1 MKLKKIASLMLA
13 GVMAAS
19 MLAGCQ
25 TTSNNGNNNNQ
36 NPNVPVETDGVS
48 ADVEDRLAANI
59 APAEIPGYISFAD
72 DADLDEALTYAVQ
85 YAGVK
90 EVADGYINVVG
101 QLLPVF
107 NRNINSELNV
117 TIGATTGDT
126 VQAIGSNDTLVAV
139 ERAAGQAMTLPDAK
153 AVQVYVVSGEI
164 EDMARNEMI
173 ANAVQSYVTSYQRV
187 ITNNN
192 DQQGWETS
200 DEFAGGNFKF
210 SYEVSVSTCKA
221 DANSVIWGDMFG
233 FQGVENPDVTFVAVQ
248 VVRTA
253 EAQ

>member
-25 TTSNNGNNNNQ
+25 TTSNNDDNNE
-36 NPNVPVETDGVS
+36 NPNVPVVTDGVS
-48 ADVEDRLAANI
+48 ADVKARAEANGVV
-59 APAEIPGYISFAD
+59 IPEYVTFAD
-72 DADLDEALTYAVQ
+72 DTDLDTALTYAVQ

-90 EVADGYINVVG
+90 EVANGYINIVG
-101 QLLPVF
+101 SLRPVF
-107 NRNINSELNV
+107 NRNINRELDV
-117 TIGATTGDT
+117 TIGATANDT
-126 VQAIGSNDTLVAV
+126 VQAIGDNDTLVAV

-153 AVQVYVVSGEI
+153 AAQVYVVSGEI

-173 ANAVQSYVTSYQRV
+173 ANAVAQYVAGYRRV

-192 DQQGWETS
+192 DQQGWDTS

-221 DANSVIWGDMFG
+221 DANSVIWGSAHG

>member
-25 TTSNNGNNNNQ
+25 TSNNNGNNED
-36 NPNVPVETDGVS
+36 PDVPVVTDGVS

-90 EVADGYINVVG
+90 EVANGYINFDDSL
-101 QLLPVF
+101 QPVW
-107 NRNINSELNV
+107 NLNIIDELEEAIGV
-117 TIGATTGDT
+117 TANDT
-126 VQAIGSNDTLVAV
+126 VQAIGDNDTLVAV

-164 EDMARNEMI
+164 EDPARNEMI
-173 ANAVQSYVTSYQRV
+173 ADAVESYVTDYQRV

-192 DQQGWETS
+192 DWQGWDIS

-221 DANSVIWGDMFG
+221 DANSVIWSDNNG

>member
-25 TTSNNGNNNNQ
+25 TTSNNDDNDE
-36 NPNVPVETDGVS
+36 NPNVPVVTDGVS
-48 ADVEDRLAANI
+48 ADVENRLTANI

-101 QLLPVF
+101 SLQPVWNF
-107 NRNINSELNV
+107 NINSELEEAIGV
-117 TIGATTGDT
+117 TAGDT
-126 VQAIGSNDTLVAV
+126 VQAIGDNDTLVAV

-173 ANAVQSYVTSYQRV
+173 ADAVESYVTDYQRV

-192 DQQGWETS
+192 DWQGWETS

-221 DANSVIWGDMFG
+221 DANSVIWGNAHG

>member
-25 TTSNNGNNNNQ
+25 TTSNNDDNNE
-36 NPNVPVETDGVS
+36 NPNVPVVTDGVS
-48 ADVEDRLAANI
+48 ADVKARAEANGVV
-59 APAEIPGYISFAD
+59 IPEYVTFAD
-72 DADLDEALTYAVQ
+72 DTDLDTALTYAVQ

-90 EVADGYINVVG
+90 EVANGYINVVG
-101 QLLPVF
+101 SLQPVF

-117 TIGATTGDT
+117 TIGATAGDT
-126 VQAIGSNDTLVAV
+126 VQAIGDNDTLVAV

-153 AVQVYVVSGEI
+153 AAQVYVVSGEI

-173 ANAVQSYVTSYQRV
+173 ANAVAQYVADYQRV

-221 DANSVIWGDMFG
+221 DANSVIWGNAHG

>member
-25 TTSNNGNNNNQ
+25 TSNNNGNNED
-36 NPNVPVETDGVS
+36 PDVPVVTDGVS
-48 ADVEDRLAANI
+48 ADVAARVKANDVV
-59 APAEIPGYISFAD
+59 IPEYVTFAD
-72 DADLDEALTYAVQ
+72 DADLDKALTYAVQ

-90 EVADGYINVVG
+90 EVANGYINVVG
-101 QLLPVF
+101 ELQEVD
-107 NRNINSELNV
+107 NHNINEELEETVNV
-117 TIGATTGDT
+117 TDGDT
-126 VQAIGSNDTLVAV
+126 VEAIGDNNTLVAV
-139 ERAAGQAMTLPDAK
+139 EEAAGQAVTLPDAK
-153 AVQVYVVSGEI
+153 AVKVYIVSGEI
-164 EDMARNEMI
+164 EDPARNEMI
-173 ANAVQSYVTSYQRV
+173 ADAVESYVTDYQRV

-192 DQQGWETS
+192 DWQGWEIS

-221 DANSVIWGDMFG
+221 DANSVIWGSAHG

>member
-25 TTSNNGNNNNQ
+25 TTSNNDNNE
-36 NPNVPVETDGVS
+36 NPNVPVVTDGVS
-48 ADVEDRLAANI
+48 ADVKARAEANGVV
-59 APAEIPGYISFAD
+59 IPEYVTFAD
-72 DADLDEALTYAVQ
+72 DTDLDTALTYAVQ

-101 QLLPVF
+101 SLQPVF
-107 NRNINSELNV
+107 NRNINSELDV
-117 TIGATTGDT
+117 TIGATAGDT
-126 VQAIGSNDTLVAV
+126 VQAIGDNDTLVAV

-153 AVQVYVVSGEI
+153 AAQVYVVSGEI

-173 ANAVQSYVTSYQRV
+173 ANAVAQYVAGYQRV

>member
-25 TTSNNGNNNNQ
+25 TTSNNDNNE
-36 NPNVPVETDGVS
+36 NPNVPVVTDGVS
-48 ADVEDRLAANI
+48 ADVKARAEANGVV
-59 APAEIPGYISFAD
+59 IPEYVTFAD
-72 DADLDEALTYAVQ
+72 DTDLDTALTYAVQ

-101 QLLPVF
+101 SLQPVS
-107 NRNINSELNV
+107 NRNINSELDV
-117 TIGATTGDT
+117 TIGATAGDT
-126 VQAIGSNDTLVAV
+126 VQAIGDNDTLVAV

-153 AVQVYVVSGEI
+153 AAQVYVVSGEI

-173 ANAVQSYVTSYQRV
+173 ANAVAQYVAGYQRV